1 MVTSRRVLL
10 VEDDLNVQRFV
21 RMALDPLDI
30 DFVPCGTLAQARQ
43 ALEAAPAAVVLTD
56 LTLPDG
62 SGLDLLAWMQARPDG
77 AQGACRTVV
86 FSGGIDAATQRQLDT
101 LQVWR
106 VLHKPGSVGALM
118 ACVAD
123 ALDSVAAAPAEAHA
137 EAGAEPAHSPDPVV
151 EFFAGNTALYNAY
164 RQTCLA
170 RLPEDLAAGDRAA
183 ALADCAAL
191 RHVAHNLKSVL
202 TLLGEA
208 EAAQRARATE
218 EQAAAGASAAAVLA
232 WRRLRDCAFPTA

>member
-1 MVTSRRVLL
+1 MVSPRVLL

-21 RMALDPLDI
+21 RMALDPLAI
-30 DFVPCGTLAQARQ
+30 DVVPCGTLAQARQ
-43 ALEAAPAAVVLTD
+43 ALEAGPAAVVLTD

-62 SGLDLLAWMQARPDG
+62 SGMELLAWMRARPG
-77 AQGACRTVV
+77 AAQGACRAVV
-86 FSGGIDAATQRQLDT
+86 FSGGIDPSTQRKLDA

-118 ACVAD
+118 ACVSD
-123 ALDSVAAAPAEAHA
+123 ALDSVAAAPAAAHAQA
-137 EAGAEPAHSPDPVV
+137 EAGPARRPDPVV

-170 RLPEDLAAGDRAA
+170 RLPDDLAAGDRAA
-183 ALADCAAL
+183 ALADCTAL

-232 WRRLRDCAFPTA
+232 WRRLRDCVFPTA

>member
-1 MVTSRRVLL
+1 MVTPRRVLL

-43 ALEAAPAAVVLTD
+43 VLEAAPAPVVLTD
-56 LTLPDG
+56 LSLPDG
-62 SGLDLLAWMQARPDG
+62 SGLDLLAWMQARPDV

-86 FSGGIDAATQRQLDT
+86 FSGGIDPAAQRQLDT

-118 ACVAD
+118 ACVSD
-123 ALDSVAAAPAEAHA
+123 ALDSVAAAPAAA
-137 EAGAEPAHSPDPVV
+137 QVEPVRSPDPLA
-151 EFFAGNTALYNAY
+151 EFFAGNAALYSAY

-170 RLPEDLAAGDRAA
+170 RLPGDLAAGDHAA
-183 ALADCAAL
+183 AKADCAAL

-208 EAAQRARATE
+208 EAARWARAAE
-218 EQAAAGASAAAVLA
+218 EQAAAGAPAAAVQA
-232 WRRLRDCAFPTA
+232 WRRLRDCVFPTT